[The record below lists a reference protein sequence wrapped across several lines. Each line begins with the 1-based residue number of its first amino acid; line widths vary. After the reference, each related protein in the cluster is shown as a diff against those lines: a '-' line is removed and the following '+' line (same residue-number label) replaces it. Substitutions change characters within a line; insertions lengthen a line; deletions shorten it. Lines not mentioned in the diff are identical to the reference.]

1 MSRLPPKGLAAPA
14 ALLLAGLLALAPTE
28 AGLRASRSAI
38 PAAEIGTSWV
48 RYVMVGLA
56 GLRGVVSEVLWLRAD
71 RLQRQG
77 RYFEL
82 VQLSDWINALD
93 PRATEAWVFNAW
105 NLSYNVSSMLPDPDA
120 RLPWVAAGIS
130 LLRDRAIPA
139 NPASPE
145 LYREL
150 GWLYQNKVGGRDDAA
165 HPLYQLELARENT
178 PLAQTAPAARL
189 SLPPDPD
196 VVADLE
202 RRFGKL
208 DWRIPNTHALYW
220 AWKGLALDPKGFQR
234 EALRR
239 MVQQNLAAMLSE
251 GRFTGDLVRGEYR
264 TEPNFDVLPGLHAFF
279 EETVRETPDELR
291 IYCIFLST
299 VVQKA
304 ARAGRVDDARDA
316 YARLATLLPKVKDA
330 PALPP
335 YEALAQGAPLPG
347 L

>member
-1 MSRLPPKGLAAPA
+1 MTRRPAKDLLVPA

-28 AGLRASRSAI
+28 GALRSSRATM
-38 PAAEIGTSWV
+38 PAAEVGTPWV

-56 GLRGVVSEVLWLRAD
+56 GFRGVVSEILWLRAD
-71 RLQRQG
+71 RLQHQG

-105 NLSYNVSSMLPDPDA
+105 NLSYNVSAMLPDPAA
-120 RLPWVAAGIS
+120 RLSWVDAGIS

-139 NPASPE
+139 NPSSPQ

-150 GWLYQNKVGGRDDAA
+150 GWLYQNKIGGSGDAA
-165 HPLYQLELARENT
+165 HLAYKLELARENT
-178 PLAQTAPAARL
+178 PMALPRPSARL
-189 SLPPDPD
+189 STTLEPD

-202 RRFGKL
+202 RRFGTL
-208 DWRIPNTHALYW
+208 DWRVPNTHALYW
-220 AWKGLALDPKGFQR
+220 AWKGLALQPTGFQR

-239 MVQQNLAAMLSE
+239 MVQQNLAELTLA
-251 GRFTGDLVRGEYR
+251 GRFTGDLSRDQYR
-264 TEPNFDVLPGLHAFF
+264 TEPNFDVLPGLYAFF
-279 EETVRETPDELR
+279 EETVREAPEELR

-299 VVQKA
+299 IVHRA
-304 ARAGRVDDARDA
+304 SRAGRDDDARLA
-316 YARLATLLPKVKDA
+316 YDRLAKLLPRLDD
-330 PALPP
+330 PP
-335 YEALAQGAPLPG
+335 PLPSFQSLAEGHQIHG